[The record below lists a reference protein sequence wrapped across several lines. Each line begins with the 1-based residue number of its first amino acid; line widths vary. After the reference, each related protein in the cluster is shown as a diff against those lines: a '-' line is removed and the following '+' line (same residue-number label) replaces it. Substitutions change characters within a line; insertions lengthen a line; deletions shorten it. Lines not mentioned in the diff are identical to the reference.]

1 MCIISKRKYYK
12 MQGGIRL
19 IRIVVGGQMD
29 KDRIAQIIKK
39 IGGDKV
45 TVQVKSDIE
54 AAMAIKTNQADY
66 YFGACNT
73 GGGGALAMAIA
84 LLGMLLCA
92 TVSMPGNIKSD
103 DEIIKEIEN
112 GKKAFGFIPQH
123 AEQVIPVI
131 MNKILN

>member
-1 MCIISKRKYYK
+1 M
-12 MQGGIRL
+12 
-19 IRIVVGGQMD
+19 IRIVVGGQID
-29 KDRIAQIIKK
+29 KERIADIIRK
-39 IGGDKV
+39 IGGDKI
-45 TVQVKSDIE
+45 TLQVKSDIE

-84 LLGMLLCA
+84 LLGMPLCA
-92 TVSMPGNIKSD
+92 TVSMPGNIRSD
-103 DEIIKEIEN
+103 EEIIGEIEK
-112 GKKAFGFIPQH
+112 GKKAFGFTPQH

>member
-1 MCIISKRKYYK
+1 MT
-12 MQGGIRL
+12 
-19 IRIVVGGQMD
+19 RIVVGGQID
-29 KDRIAQIIKK
+29 KDRVADIIRK

-45 TVQVKSDIE
+45 AVQVKSDIE

-84 LLGMLLCA
+84 LLGLKFCA
-92 TVSMPGNIKSD
+92 TVSMPGKILD
-103 DEIIKEIEN
+103 DSQIIKEIEN
-112 GKKAFGFIPQH
+112 GKKAFGFTPQH

-131 MNKILN
+131 MNIILK